1 MLDSVILMDD
11 RRLAF
16 PLLLLSAF
24 LISGC
29 DTSSK
34 EELKAIVKVSLT
46 DKAQAGK
53 RVYEKYC
60 IGCHGREGDGK
71 GPAAPFLKRK
81 PRNFRDE
88 KFKYKYNKP
97 PDAPVTNQDIFTTI
111 TIGVPDTA
119 MPSWRLVPE
128 NERWAVLEFIKTFS
142 QGEKEE
148 GLHETR

>member
-1 MLDSVILMDD
+1 MYKTMWLLFLPIFFV
-11 RRLAF
+11 AF
-16 PLLLLSAF
+16 
-24 LISGC
+24 GC
-29 DTSSK
+29 DKPSK

-97 PDAPVTNQDIFTTI
+97 QDAPVTDEDIFTTI
-111 TIGVPDTA
+111 AIGVPDTA
-119 MPSWRLVPE
+119 MPSWRLIPE

-142 QGEKEE
+142 QGEKVE
-148 GLHETR
+148 GPS